1 LYVTEK
7 EIEDEDK
14 KVLLSIILLRN
25 FSFVA
30 VALLL
35 HNFFFSTV
43 TLMASFN
50 AVASIV
56 SKWMTGFEWPAIA
69 SWDLEIRPL
78 GVKTRSRF
86 PVFGQNR
93 EPEPGSRLLDFQ

>member
-1 LYVTEK
+1 MYVTEK

-25 FSFVA
+25 FSFDA
-30 VALLL
+30 AALLL

-56 SKWMTGFEWPAIA
+56 SIPTHYPKHKLVRIQTSKSTSFYQRSNLSFKIQGF
-69 SWDLEIRPL
+69 PL
-78 GVKTRSRF
+78 SHFKYTTIYT
-86 PVFGQNR
+86 P
-93 EPEPGSRLLDFQ
+93 P